1 MSTHTWHTDEDL
13 LGAYLAGRLDAL
25 RGRLGRA
32 APRGLRR
39 LPREGRPARRPP
51 DLALAWAGVQAAVE
65 RPAQPLF
72 MRLARRLGLSEPT
85 SVLLTAYGV
94 AADRLAE
101 SAAWSRWAS
110 PSLPPNCPHGKIW
123 PFLLVAPLVP
133 VIGVAASY
141 GPSTDPLET
150 LIVTSPYGRDPTDPG
165 PRTRGADHLS
175 ARSRCLLGLMLPGPL
190 WIAAA
195 WLGPA
200 LAMIPVLLAVA
211 SFVGPR
217 AAAGVLALSWSAVVL
232 ASTRRLPATG
242 PSNPTGSWS
251 SSPWRRPPSPYSPC
265 VRAGPAR
272 SEPSC
277 ERRRPP
283 RGDQEVRR
291 HGSRRRCRPHLR
303 PRRDRPAGPQ
313 RCRQDDAAADRRHL
327 HRPRPRRRTPAR
339 ARPAEVAGRA

>member
-13 LGAYLAGRLDAL
+13 LGAYLAGCLDAL
-25 RGRLGRA
+25 QGASVEQHLVACADCRTRVGPLVDT
-32 APRGLRR
+32 
-39 LPREGRPARRPP
+39 P

-72 MRLARRLGLSEPT
+72 IRLARRLGLSEPT
-85 SVLLTAYGV
+85 SVLLTASASLRTAWLSSSLV
-94 AADRLAE
+94 ALGFAFLAAQL
-101 SAAWSRWAS
+101 SD
-110 PSLPPNCPHGKIW
+110 GKIW

-150 LIVTSPYGRDPTDPG
+150 LIVTSPYGR
-165 PRTRGADHLS
+165 TRLILVRALAVLTTCLPVSLLLS
-175 ARSRCLLGLMLPGPL
+175 LMLPGPL

-232 ASTRRLPATG
+232 ASTRRLPATW
-242 PSNPTGSWS
+242 P
-251 SSPWRRPPSPYSPC
+251 
-265 VRAGPAR
+265 V
-272 SEPSC
+272 EPD
-277 ERRRPP
+277 RQLVFLALAAAAVAVLALR
-283 RGDQEVRR
+283 
-291 HGSRRRCRPHLR
+291 SRRT
-303 PRRDRPAGPQ
+303 
-313 RCRQDDAAADRRHL
+313 RQIGAVL
-327 HRPRPRRRTPAR
+327 
-339 ARPAEVAGRA
+339 